1 MDSMSRIKVGR
12 KIIALRIRGSEW
24 YKIDLSD
31 FQCVDDLRQWVF
43 HLEQKN
49 WFGPQLREQF
59 IAAVVR
65 VKGWDSAK

>member
-1 MDSMSRIKVGR
+1 MSRIKVGR

-31 FQCVDDLRQWVF
+31 FQCVDDLRQWVL